1 MVYCGGKKM
10 ISLPARKS
18 APTTRLFVDICGK
31 NIGNDSSAPLFILPG
46 GPGANST
53 HFASY
58 RCLQDSMELVFFD
71 PRGCGASDKG
81 DPIHYSL
88 DNYIDDIE
96 AIRKSLGIAK
106 ISLLGKSYSGLCA
119 LGYAIRYPQTISKL
133 ILVATGP
140 SHHFIATAKK
150 KLARIG
156 SPEQIRVSE
165 KLWEGRFTSTDEV
178 EYYFNLMMPLYS
190 TKAASTKASN
200 LAVQELPFAYEPLNR
215 GFLTD
220 LRTVNFVN
228 ELSDIAC
235 QTFVITGD
243 SDWIFDEKYSK
254 LMANKIPNA
263 KLAIFKNAGHFI
275 EMDAADEF
283 HSAIRNFML
292 YL

>member
-1 MVYCGGKKM
+1 M
-10 ISLPARKS
+10 ISIPARKN
-18 APTTRLFVDICGK
+18 APPTRLFVDICGK
-31 NIGNDSSAPLFILPG
+31 NIRKDSSDPLFILPG

-58 RCLQDSMELVFFD
+58 RCLQNEIELVFFD
-71 PRGCGASDKG
+71 PRGCGVSDKS

-119 LGYAIRYPQTISKL
+119 LGYAIRYPQTTSKL

-150 KLARIG
+150 KLAEIG
-156 SPEQIRVSE
+156 NPEQIRVSE
-165 KLWEGRFTSTDEV
+165 KLWEGQFTSTDEV
-178 EYYFNLMMPLYS
+178 EYYFKLMMPLYS
-190 TKAASTKASN
+190 ITASSTEAMNQS
-200 LAVQELPFAYEPLNR
+200 VQELPFAYEPLNR

-220 LRTVNFVN
+220 LRTVNYMN
-228 ELSDIAC
+228 ELSSIDC
-235 QTFVITGD
+235 QTLVITGD
-243 SDWIFDEKYSK
+243 CDWIFDEKYSK

-263 KLAIFKNAGHFI
+263 KLVIFKNAGHFI
-275 EMDAADEF
+275 EIDASDEF
-283 HSAIRNFML
+283 YSAIRNFMRSV
-292 YL
+292 